1 MRSVVSGK
9 VINVYSENDYILA
22 FLYRATSIQLG
33 VAGLQAIKDVDGVEN
48 MNLTKEVSGHLRY
61 PELIGKILK
70 RVGFDGI
77 QVEDA
82 HIEEE
87 TQTEIQLLELD
98 AGADGTAH
106 TLSSSGLEDLMAPAP
121 TRNTRPFS
129 SPRDFKDPLNANSP
143 SSSTPPAAAKP
154 STSPAPIDETAAMLS
169 RTGIAS
175 LMDDPI
181 EMDASSQPASSHP
194 PLQKSPANPSPRKP
208 PTHDDDSD
216 SDAGGIQMIDN
227 DEDLTE
233 FDHLPEPEPDD
244 PPIGRDSSKIAA
256 RDEQKVLGSFERVGR
271 VSARDA
277 GLY

>member
-1 MRSVVSGK
+1 
-9 VINVYSENDYILA
+9 
-22 FLYRATSIQLG
+22 
-33 VAGLQAIKDVDGVEN
+33 
-48 MNLTKEVSGHLRY
+48 
-61 PELIGKILK
+61 
-70 RVGFDGI
+70 
-77 QVEDA
+77 
-82 HIEEE
+82 
-87 TQTEIQLLELD
+87 
-98 AGADGTAH
+98 
-106 TLSSSGLEDLMAPAP
+106 
-121 TRNTRPFS
+121 
-129 SPRDFKDPLNANSP
+129 
-143 SSSTPPAAAKP
+143 
-154 STSPAPIDETAAMLS
+154 MLS

-256 RDEQKVLGSFERVGR
+256 RDEQKVLGSFERVGK